1 MGQFISPQRVKEEAS
16 LHNFITQ
23 QPQKCLPI
31 PPKLR
36 PRKRRSL
43 IPLRKRPPPRLQRR
57 SPRQQPRPRRVRVR
71 LLQQKSRRRRKSQ
84 QRQRPPPHPRH
95 KVAWQ
100 LSSRRLFFK
109 SETNHKPRHPIIIL
123 CVPQRGSQI
132 ILLVR
137 YNTKFFFL
145 TCLHDMSYFLYR
157 NCSLYFVDM
166 NCLFIE
172 FFIEKNPCKSFYS
185 DVRIKLY

>member
-1 MGQFISPQRVKEEAS
+1 MGISLQRVKEEAS
-16 LHNFITQ
+16 LHNFTK

-43 IPLRKRPPPRLQRR
+43 RPLRKKPPPRLQRR

-71 LLQQKSRRRRKSQ
+71 LLQQKSPRRRKSQ
-84 QRQRPPPHPRH
+84 RRQRPPLPRH

-100 LSSRRLFFK
+100 LSSRMLFFK

-132 ILLVR
+132 IL
-137 YNTKFFFL
+137 YDIIPSSFFNMFTRDEL
-145 TCLHDMSYFLYR
+145 
-157 NCSLYFVDM
+157 
-166 NCLFIE
+166 LFI
-172 FFIEKNPCKSFYS
+172 
-185 DVRIKLY
+185 

>member
-1 MGQFISPQRVKEEAS
+1 MGEFISPQRVKEEAS

-43 IPLRKRPPPRLQRR
+43 RPLRKRPPPRLQRR

-84 QRQRPPPHPRH
+84 QRQRLPHPRH

-100 LSSRRLFFK
+100 LISRRLFFQVRDEPQTT
-109 SETNHKPRHPIIIL
+109 SSNHHPL
-123 CVPQRGSQI
+123 CSSTRLSNYTTYTI
-132 ILLVR
+132 
-137 YNTKFFFL
+137 
-145 TCLHDMSYFLYR
+145 
-157 NCSLYFVDM
+157 
-166 NCLFIE
+166 
-172 FFIEKNPCKSFYS
+172 
-185 DVRIKLY
+185 

>member
-43 IPLRKRPPPRLQRR
+43 RPLRKRPPPRLQRR
-57 SPRQQPRPRRVRVR
+57 SPRQQPRPRRVRVK
-71 LLQQKSRRRRKSQ
+71 LSQLQRSPRRRRKSQ
-84 QRQRPPPHPRH
+84 QRPRPLHPRH

-100 LSSRRLFFK
+100 QLSSRRLF
-109 SETNHKPRHPIIIL
+109 SSQRRTTNHVIQSSSF
-123 CVPQRGSQI
+123 V
-132 ILLVR
+132 
-137 YNTKFFFL
+137 FL
-145 TCLHDMSYFLYR
+145 NEAL
-157 NCSLYFVDM
+157 
-166 NCLFIE
+166 
-172 FFIEKNPCKSFYS
+172 
-185 DVRIKLY
+185 KLYYLYDIIPSSFFNMFTRDELRFI